1 MILISKQQLCYY
13 DDENKCV
20 QGTGRRKVSRTI
32 REIQLDQP
40 IDVVS
45 MVMDDFIYHN
55 HFMRT
60 DWEGEMVFSAEDSHG
75 GVKYFKWSYAGGLFR
90 AESWIKGPMGGEDS
104 LSGVYQGATKRAFA
118 KDLDALYL
126 RLKTEAGSSLSGGH
140 IGTDPLHHADAGHS
154 NHENWTRD
162 TVWQQDADQ
171 YQDQTMQQARDEQ
184 PIFSDYD
191 EGRDNRLSGTDPRA
205 LQLCIFAIIAGM
217 FIPVAGL
224 IIAVIAKSRAKG
236 TGSEHTVNV
245 LVTIV
250 FFIVGV
256 RFLIAF
262 LVPFLGF
269 VINGLL

>member
-1 MILISKQQLCYY
+1 
-13 DDENKCV
+13 
-20 QGTGRRKVSRTI
+20 
-32 REIQLDQP
+32 
-40 IDVVS
+40 
-45 MVMDDFIYHN
+45 
-55 HFMRT
+55 
-60 DWEGEMVFSAEDSHG
+60 
-75 GVKYFKWSYAGGLFR
+75 
-90 AESWIKGPMGGEDS
+90 
-104 LSGVYQGATKRAFA
+104 
-118 KDLDALYL
+118 
-126 RLKTEAGSSLSGGH
+126 
-140 IGTDPLHHADAGHS
+140 
-154 NHENWTRD
+154 
-162 TVWQQDADQ
+162 
-171 YQDQTMQQARDEQ
+171 MQQARDEQ

-191 EGRDNRLSGTDPRA
+191 EGRDNRLSGTDPRV

-217 FIPVAGL
+217 LIPVAGL

>member
-1 MILISKQQLCYY
+1 M
-13 DDENKCV
+13 
-20 QGTGRRKVSRTI
+20 SRTI
-32 REIQLDQP
+32 KEIQLDQP

-75 GVKYFKWSYAGGLFR
+75 GMKYFKWSYAGGMFR
-90 AESWIKGPMGGEDS
+90 AESWVKGPMGGEDS

-126 RLKTEAGSSLSGGH
+126 RLKTEAGSNLSGGH
-140 IGTDPLHHADAGHS
+140 IGTDPLHHSDAGHS
-154 NHENWTRD
+154 NHENWTKD
-162 TVWQQDADQ
+162 TVWQKDADR
-171 YQDQTMQQARDEQ
+171 YQDQSTQQSWNERTTV
-184 PIFSDYD
+184 SDYYA
-191 EGRDNRLSGTDPRA
+191 GSAPRTDNRLPGTDPRV
-205 LQLCIFAIIAGM
+205 LQLCIFAIIAGL

-250 FFIVGV
+250 FIIVGL

-269 VINGLL
+269 MMSGLF